1 MATDPS
7 LWQDK
12 IITITDATFHL
23 LGQVLSVPRLAR
35 VTYLDLRLDYIMPVA
50 TDMLA
55 IQESRLEMLE
65 MDWSDF
71 SLVEPTVLAKTML
84 KARQSDVIHFDANV
98 LLSLLAEN
106 LNKDIKLEQLHL
118 NQSDMAG
125 VEVET
130 FTKAVTKLTTLQMTD
145 LRQEKSHLVAL
156 FLALANEKTQLRRL
170 MVAGSPLRDLQ
181 IPEEALALA
190 LNQLE
195 VVEVEGM
202 SRTQVNAFVH
212 SDPNKSN
219 LLHLELNQCDFSL
232 VSQTQFAA
240 RLNLLQKLDLQFCE
254 EITIGQMNAL
264 LTSKSSNLTHM
275 VLSNSID
282 LSNID
287 PKLLATQVAKLS
299 RMEMNDVNNLQSGQV
314 DEIFKMLDK
323 ENKENDNKKQALL
336 LTTLG
341 LVGIDLSSVP
351 IDRLARVVNALER
364 ANLCRTNITC
374 CQMKR
379 LLLGPEALV
388 TKLKV
393 LNLKG
398 SPIISQT
405 YHWSD
410 LTAIAKRIPLFA
422 FRLQVQT
429 NSRMESI
436 FFYAAGQISAGT
448 PFRGRQGRIFQTTTF
463 TISLQVIENQNA

>member
-1 MATDPS
+1 
-7 LWQDK
+7 
-12 IITITDATFHL
+12 
-23 LGQVLSVPRLAR
+23 
-35 VTYLDLRLDYIMPVA
+35 
-50 TDMLA
+50 
-55 IQESRLEMLE
+55 
-65 MDWSDF
+65 
-71 SLVEPTVLAKTML
+71 
-84 KARQSDVIHFDANV
+84 
-98 LLSLLAEN
+98 
-106 LNKDIKLEQLHL
+106 
-118 NQSDMAG
+118 
-125 VEVET
+125 
-130 FTKAVTKLTTLQMTD
+130 
-145 LRQEKSHLVAL
+145 
-156 FLALANEKTQLRRL
+156 
-170 MVAGSPLRDLQ
+170 
-181 IPEEALALA
+181 
-190 LNQLE
+190 
-195 VVEVEGM
+195 M
-202 SRTQVNAFVH
+202 SRTQVNAFFH

-287 PKLLATQVAKLS
+287 PKLLATKVAKLS

-422 FRLQVQT
+422 FRLKVQI
-429 NSRMESI
+429 NSKMESI
-436 FFYAAGQISAGT
+436 YFYAAGQISAGT